1 MMITMN
7 CPGCGSLLEVDDDG
21 GYCDEC
27 DSWYEL
33 DDFEDEDEDYEDEE
47 ELQTALQAD
56 KSLTDEE
63 RTDRLIV
70 AEVMMD
76 EDLIQVNISVR
87 QAWLLVNAIQLAVRH
102 PELHEPTVK
111 ALTETARQFQAA
123 VVAVH
128 PDAGELLEKGWNP
141 IYDQ

>member
-1 MMITMN
+1 
-7 CPGCGSLLEVDDDG
+7 
-21 GYCDEC
+21 
-27 DSWYEL
+27 
-33 DDFEDEDEDYEDEE
+33 
-47 ELQTALQAD
+47 LQTALQVD

-63 RTDRLIV
+63 RTNRLIV

-76 EDLIQVNISVR
+76 EDMIQVNISVK
-87 QAWLLVNAIQLAVRH
+87 QAWLLVSAIQLAVRH
-102 PELHEPTVK
+102 PELHEPTVT

-128 PDAGELLEKGWNP
+128 PDLDTLAEMGWNP